1 MPLDGDA
8 MNQLI
13 GDAIDGKD
21 RPSIKGKEAKVFFD
35 KVKKQVTEM
44 LAKGQAPQMLQN

>member
-1 MPLDGDA
+1 MSLDGDA

-21 RPSIKGKEAKVFFD
+21 TPSIKGAEAKAFFD
-35 KVKKQVTEM
+35 KVKKQVAEM
-44 LAKGQAPQMLQN
+44 LAKGQSPQMLQN